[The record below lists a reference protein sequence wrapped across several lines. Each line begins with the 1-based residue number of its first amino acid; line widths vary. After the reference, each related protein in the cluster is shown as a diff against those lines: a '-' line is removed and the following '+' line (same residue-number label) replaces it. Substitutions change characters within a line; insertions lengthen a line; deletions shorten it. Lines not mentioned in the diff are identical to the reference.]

1 LSPLCLAHACFRIHD
16 SRRAACRRSFQY
28 LLVGLLLCCGL
39 HFATVPAFG
48 DTQVKNLSTDEI
60 VDRLMSN
67 NARRAAALH
76 EYQGI
81 RTYEVDYKGFPTGHK
96 HARMVIAMNYK
107 APHERTLSIVSED
120 GSKLLLDHVLHKLIQ
135 TELETNGNK
144 EHVDSDLSRA
154 NYRFQLL
161 GTETKD
167 GRSCYVLQV
176 IPVRNNKLL
185 YRGKIWVDGQE
196 YAVVHI
202 EAQPAK
208 SPSFWISQTQ
218 IEHQYTKV
226 ADFWLPMQNR
236 STSRVRFGGTALL
249 TIEYKDYEVNPGPQN
264 SDAVTR

>member
-1 LSPLCLAHACFRIHD
+1 M
-16 SRRAACRRSFQY
+16 
-28 LLVGLLLCCGL
+28 
-39 HFATVPAFG
+39 
-48 DTQVKNLSTDEI
+48 STDEI
-60 VDRLMSN
+60 VDRLMAN
-67 NARRAAALH
+67 NARRASALIG
-76 EYQGI
+76 YQGL
-81 RTYEVDYKGFPTGHK
+81 RTYEIDYKGFPTGHK
-96 HARMVIAMNYK
+96 HARMVITMNYK
-107 APHERTLSIVSED
+107 APHQRTLNIVSED

-176 IPVRNNKLL
+176 VPVRDNKLL
-185 YRGKIWVDGQE
+185 YRGNIWVDKQE

-202 EAQPAK
+202 EAMPAK

-226 ADFWLPMQNR
+226 ADFWLPVQNR

-249 TIEYKDYEVNPGPQN
+249 TIEYRNYEVNPSRQS
-264 SDAVTR
+264 SDTDTQ